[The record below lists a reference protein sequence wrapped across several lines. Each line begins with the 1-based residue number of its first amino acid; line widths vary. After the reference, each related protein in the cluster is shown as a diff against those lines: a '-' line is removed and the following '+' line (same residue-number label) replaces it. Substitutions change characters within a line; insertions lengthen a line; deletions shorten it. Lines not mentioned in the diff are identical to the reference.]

1 MKFSKLD
8 YCQYLLSSQLNYV
21 AMNIELSDIGM
32 VSCVYVNAQ
41 SGQFWVIDYR
51 IYNPDGDGKAN

>member
-1 MKFSKLD
+1 
-8 YCQYLLSSQLNYV
+8 
-21 AMNIELSDIGM
+21 M

-51 IYNPDGDGKAN
+51 IYNPDGDGNKLEHVVEMLNGVF